1 MDESVIDW
9 DRLERYIRRDGTAAE
24 LEALEAWVDAD
35 PRRRALADAMRVVG
49 RALDQPA
56 ASPRWDADRALRRVR
71 RQRSRLD
78 LRLPRMSV
86 AGSRRKWLE
95 LSIAGLGAAAVISMF
110 MIPGPAPRRP
120 EPEVQPE
127 REMVT
132 APGQR
137 ASFTLSDGTRLALSP
152 GSRVR
157 VPAGFGSSRS
167 GARVREVWLEGEASF
182 NVEHDSVLAFVV
194 HTPSGSVEDLGTDF
208 VLDTYPEIHGLR
220 VAVRDGRV
228 VVKSREDSATS
239 NQIVDTLGRG
249 DVARVNVDGRVAV
262 SRQQDVALYF
272 AGTEGSLVLAG
283 TRFKDAIPRLERWY
297 GIRIHARDPSLLAR
311 PVSGAFR
318 NELATTT
325 LGIIA
330 LALDSRAV
338 WRGNEVTLEPNHGTG
353 ESQ

>member
-1 MDESVIDW
+1 MDDSVMDW
-9 DRLERYIRRDGTAAE
+9 EHLERYIRRDGTAAE
-24 LEALEAWVDAD
+24 LDALDAWVNAD
-35 PRRRALADAMRVVG
+35 PRRRALADAMRIVG
-49 RALDQPA
+49 RAPDQPA
-56 ASPRWDADRALRRVR
+56 PSRWDVDRALRRVR
-71 RQRSRLD
+71 RQRH
-78 LRLPRMSV
+78 LPRMTV
-86 AGSRRKWLE
+86 GVSRRKWLE
-95 LSIAGLGAAAVISMF
+95 ISVAALGAAAIIAMF

-120 EPEVQPE
+120 EPELQPA

-152 GSRVR
+152 ASRVSI
-157 VPAGFGSSRS
+157 PAGFGNSRS
-167 GARVREVWLEGEASF
+167 GARTREVWLEGEASF

-208 VLDTYPEIHGLR
+208 VLDTYPEIQGLR
-220 VAVRDGRV
+220 VAVREGRV
-228 VVKSREDSATS
+228 VLKSRDDSATS
-239 NQIVDTLGRG
+239 TRVLATLGRG
-249 DVARVNVDGRVAV
+249 DVARVSAAGRVAV
-262 SRQQDVALYF
+262 SRQQDVALYY

-297 GIRIHARDPSLLAR
+297 GIRIHASDPSLLAR

-318 NELATTT
+318 NESATTT

-330 LALDSRAV
+330 LALDSKAV
-338 WRGNEVTLEPNHGTG
+338 WHGNEVTVEPNHGTG